1 VDAFTEIAFSGVIDS
16 RGRVTLPSDIRQRLE
31 IGEGD
36 RVTLKL
42 NSLSIERKEVSSI
55 EDAIEFLSESDGL
68 KSFSYS
74 SGTLEVV
81 KYE

>member
-42 NSLSIERKEVSSI
+42 NSLSIERKEVDSI
-55 EDAIEFLSESDGL
+55 EDAIEFLSESDGI

-74 SGTLEVV
+74 GGTLEVV